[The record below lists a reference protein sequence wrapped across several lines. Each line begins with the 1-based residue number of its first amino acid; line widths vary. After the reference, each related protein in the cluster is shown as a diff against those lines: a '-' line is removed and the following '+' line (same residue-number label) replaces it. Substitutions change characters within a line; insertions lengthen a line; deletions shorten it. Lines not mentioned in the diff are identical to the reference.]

1 MGPQIAQYLVSGIS
15 IGSIY
20 ALVALGFTI
29 IYNATGIINF
39 AQGEFVMLGGLF
51 AASFAGA
58 FRLPLPLACALAVAA
73 VTAVGV
79 LFERAAIH
87 PLRRA
92 SVITLTI
99 ATIAGSILLKGIA
112 MFVWGK
118 ESYFL
123 PSFSGDRPL
132 RLLGAAILPQTLWIV
147 GITGLVV
154 LGLNLFFHRTLRGK
168 AMRAV
173 AANPIA
179 ARLVGIRVKN
189 MILLAFALSAAIGAV
204 GGVIITPIALVDYDR
219 GSLLALKGFA
229 AAILGGI
236 GSFPGAVAAGILLGV
251 LESLGTGLISSH
263 YKDAIALVVLLAVL
277 FIRPAGILG
286 SREANKLK
294 EF

>member
-1 MGPQIAQYLVSGIS
+1 MV
-15 IGSIY
+15 
-20 ALVALGFTI
+20 LVALPS
-29 IYNATGIINF
+29 A
-39 AQGEFVMLGGLF
+39 GL
-51 AASFAGA
+51 
-58 FRLPLPLACALAVAA
+58 
-73 VTAVGV
+73 
-79 LFERAAIH
+79 
-87 PLRRA
+87 
-92 SVITLTI
+92 
-99 ATIAGSILLKGIA
+99 
-112 MFVWGK
+112 
-118 ESYFL
+118 
-123 PSFSGDRPL
+123 
-132 RLLGAAILPQTLWIV
+132 
-147 GITGLVV
+147 TGLVV
-154 LGLNLFFHRTLRGK
+154 VVLNLFFHRTLLGK

-263 YKDAIALVVLLAVL
+263 YKDAIALVVLLAML

-286 SREANKLK
+286 SREASKLK